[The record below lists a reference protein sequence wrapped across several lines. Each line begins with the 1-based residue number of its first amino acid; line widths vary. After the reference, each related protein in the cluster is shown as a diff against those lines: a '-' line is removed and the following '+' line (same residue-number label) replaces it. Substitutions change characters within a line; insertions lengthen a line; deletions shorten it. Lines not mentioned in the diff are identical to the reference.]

1 MAERRGPVTRPRSA
15 AREARGAES
24 GRAKPRHG
32 STVTPA
38 ALRRS
43 QPEASFQRQVTD
55 LLHSRGW
62 LWYHANLSI
71 RDRRGFPDLIA
82 CRRDRLLAV
91 ELKSA
96 NGKPTEDQLEWLVRL
111 SLAGA
116 EVHIW
121 KPDDW
126 AKVDEVTR

>member
-1 MAERRGPVTRPRSA
+1 MSA
-15 AREARGAES
+15 GVKS
-24 GRAKPRHG
+24 GRARLAQG

-38 ALRRS
+38 QLRRQ
-43 QPEASFQRQVTD
+43 QPERSFQRQVTD
-55 LLHSRGW
+55 LLDAYGW
-62 LWYHANLSI
+62 IWYHANLSI

-96 NGKPTEDQLEWLVRL
+96 DGKPTDEQLEWLVRL